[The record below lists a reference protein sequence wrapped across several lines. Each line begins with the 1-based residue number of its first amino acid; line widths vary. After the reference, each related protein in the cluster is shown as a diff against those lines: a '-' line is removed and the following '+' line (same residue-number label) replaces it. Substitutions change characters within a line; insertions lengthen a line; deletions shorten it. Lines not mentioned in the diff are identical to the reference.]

1 MRSEP
6 DIATDENSVHEG
18 SVHEGSVHDGSAH
31 DGSVHD
37 GSVQD
42 GISPLSTLSNQMV
55 RIYKEKFG
63 RGPTRARSS
72 FAGPNTVVCLLE
84 NTFTPAE
91 KNLQS
96 MGEHQRLRDM
106 RMFFQYTS
114 AGDFTNAVE
123 QTLGRRVESFISGID
138 TNTDVACEVFTLAPS
153 TGD

>member
-6 DIATDENSVHEG
+6 DTGVDESGLHDNSEHNG
-18 SVHEGSVHDGSAH
+18 NMHDGS
-31 DGSVHD
+31 D
-37 GSVQD
+37 QD
-42 GISPLSTLSNQMV
+42 GVSPLSMLSNQMV